1 MGSICLSLLFKLD
14 ERYWMKTFENYDFS
28 SQVFKFFCTTHK
40 KKKSNF
46 FLFFFF
52 FMNSIGLCFIG
63 CINLVFFVA
72 NFKRMNTEYASLDYA
87 PPPIYAGSLKYADFE
102 NFHRSSKKYFFIFFL
117 KNVFL
122 YINRT
127 L

>member
-1 MGSICLSLLFKLD
+1 
-14 ERYWMKTFENYDFS
+14 
-28 SQVFKFFCTTHK
+28 
-40 KKKSNF
+40 
-46 FLFFFF
+46 
-52 FMNSIGLCFIG
+52 
-63 CINLVFFVA
+63 
-72 NFKRMNTEYASLDYA
+72 MNTEYASLDYA

-102 NFHRSSKKYFFIFFL
+102 NFHKPSKKYFLIFFF

>member
-63 CINLVFFVA
+63 CINFFFFA

-102 NFHRSSKKYFFIFFL
+102 NFHRSSKKYFFIFFF